1 MEAVIPLFILLLGF
15 SVNGQNGQVAEEE
28 IEMEET
34 MQEQELV
41 LEEESMGKV

>member
-1 MEAVIPLFILLLGF
+1 MEAVIALFILLLGF
-15 SVNGQNGQVAEEE
+15 SVNGQVAEEE